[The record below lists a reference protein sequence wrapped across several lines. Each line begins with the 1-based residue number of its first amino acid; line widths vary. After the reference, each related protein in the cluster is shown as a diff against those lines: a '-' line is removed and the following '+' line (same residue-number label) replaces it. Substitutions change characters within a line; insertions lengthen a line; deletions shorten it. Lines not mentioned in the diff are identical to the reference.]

1 MSNDIRELH
10 ADARSVWIVLTMTF
24 GHPEQVMRYGF
35 IRSPV
40 YRDLLLWLH
49 HLEHLFR
56 RILPMIALGIPSL
69 PYQPGRAGRTSGAR
83 ARVLF
88 RRPRA
93 FVVLMPGPRSV
104 LPRRVRRRVFPPV
117 SLVVFGSA
125 GIARRFE
132 GRCVMRSCV
141 PKLTGSA
148 FRARSCAGSP
158 TRRLFRPVSA
168 SGLGAFLPGA
178 GVWRP
183 WRSHPKSLGP
193 RASCRTFSSTPA
205 SRSAS
210 TKLPNPHAPRAG
222 TPAHTHL
229 AYRPG

>member
-56 RILPMIALGIPSL
+56 RILLMIALGIPSL
-69 PYQPGRAGRTSGAR
+69 PYQPGGAGRTSGAR

-88 RRPRA
+88 RRT
-93 FVVLMPGPRSV
+93 PGLRGADARSLV
-104 LPRRVRRRVFPPV
+104 RSAATRPASCLSAGVARWVRLGRHCTPLRGALRHAIMRPETHAQRLSRTIMRRIANKALIPPRVR
-117 SLVVFGSA
+117 L
-125 GIARRFE
+125 
-132 GRCVMRSCV
+132 
-141 PKLTGSA
+141 
-148 FRARSCAGSP
+148 
-158 TRRLFRPVSA
+158 
-168 SGLGAFLPGA
+168 
-178 GVWRP
+178 RP
-183 WRSHPKSLGP
+183 WRVPVWRWGL
-193 RASCRTFSSTPA
+193 ASMAVASELLRTERLLPDISSTPA
-205 SRSAS
+205 RRSAS
-210 TKLPNPHAPRAG
+210 TKPPNPRDPRAG
-222 TPAHTHL
+222 TRAHTHL